1 MREIIANTEYPGFL
15 LKCQEEL
22 PLDSG
27 KKIKNFQIAY
37 QTYGSLNAQKNNA
50 ILEQF
55 LMDLGKS
62 LEAKLEPSWIKNR

>member
-22 PLDSG
+22 TLDSG

-37 QTYGSLNAQKNNA
+37 QTYGSLNAK
-50 ILEQF
+50 
-55 LMDLGKS
+55 K
-62 LEAKLEPSWIKNR
+62 K